1 MSKLVLIDGNA
12 ILHRAYHALP
22 PLTTRSGEPI
32 NAVYGLVS
40 MLLRIIQDLKP
51 THIVACFDRKEP
63 TFRHKA
69 FKAYQAQRPP
79 TEKDLSSQFEKAKSV
94 LTAMNIPIFE
104 MAGYEADDIIGTIAE
119 QSIGI
124 SNSEILI
131 SKQIPNPKLQIPN
144 KRNNTPNTIHRPQV
158 EEVVI
163 VTGDK
168 DQFQLVNDNVK
179 LYMPVTGLSNA
190 KLMGEEEIIEKMGVK
205 PEQIPDFKALV
216 GDPSDN
222 YKGVAGI
229 GPKTASDLLIRFGT
243 LKGVY
248 ENLDKIAASVRE
260 KLEKDKD
267 NAELSLKL
275 AKIVTDVLVEF
286 DLKSA
291 GMWRV
296 DDPQVLALF
305 SQFGFKTLTNRVKE
319 VGKAIVSENQ
329 IKLL

>member
-104 MAGYEADDIIGTIAE
+104 MAGYEADDLLGTIAK
-119 QSIGI
+119 QSVRMKEYK
-124 SNSEILI
+124 SL
-131 SKQIPNPKLQIPN
+131 SKK
-144 KRNNTPNTIHRPQV
+144 KSHTITHSHLSALV
-158 EEVVI
+158 DEVVI
-163 VTGDK
+163 VTGDR
-168 DQFQLVNDNVK
+168 DQYQLVNDSVK